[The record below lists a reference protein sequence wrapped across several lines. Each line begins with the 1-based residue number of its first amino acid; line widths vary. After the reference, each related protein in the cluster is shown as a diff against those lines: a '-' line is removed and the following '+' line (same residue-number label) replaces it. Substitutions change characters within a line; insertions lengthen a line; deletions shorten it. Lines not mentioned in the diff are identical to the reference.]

1 MAPTRKDALKI
12 ILFLLLSLTN
22 CVLTYFDSFQGRDL
36 LSMIESTGIEI
47 MASGQFTAQ
56 TRIQVLLDD
65 IKDVYLE
72 LEDVAEV
79 RRVRLEQCRNL
90 RHFEIEAEQV
100 GFAIG

>member
-1 MAPTRKDALKI
+1 MGSINTKI
-12 ILFLLLSLTN
+12 FVYVYICF
-22 CVLTYFDSFQGRDL
+22 CFYHQGRDL
-36 LSMIESTGIEI
+36 LQMIESTGIEV

-100 GFAIG
+100 SEIIQEK

>member
-1 MAPTRKDALKI
+1 MS
-12 ILFLLLSLTN
+12 ILFHH
-22 CVLTYFDSFQGRDL
+22 QGRDL
-36 LSMIESTGIEI
+36 LQMIETTGVEI
-47 MASGQFTAQ
+47 MASGQYTAQ

-100 GFAIG
+100 GGLCFHVDGMGGGFSCCQVTSMMCI